1 MFYVLVIQMFL
12 VLILTK
18 RSFRSFCF
26 PIKCFFKEKYIRH
39 LVHYVFLIIFVVS
52 KNKVLATKSD
62 DKDLRLQ
69 TLNKNRINKKQN
81 NMNKSIRLIIVL
93 GLVMIAASACKTKQK
108 VAQIPAGANVE
119 ATAPVAVV
127 TPPVVNYP
135 AASETEVT
143 RNENFSLADGE
154 TNTDAMK
161 FKYHVVVGSFKNQA
175 NAKGLQSTLNAEGNR
190 AVIVVNQQA
199 MFRVL
204 IASFND
210 YNQAKARIKE
220 IATRFPD
227 AWVLVQK

>member
-1 MFYVLVIQMFL
+1 M
-12 VLILTK
+12 
-18 RSFRSFCF
+18 
-26 PIKCFFKEKYIRH
+26 
-39 LVHYVFLIIFVVS
+39 
-52 KNKVLATKSD
+52 
-62 DKDLRLQ
+62 
-69 TLNKNRINKKQN
+69 N
-81 NMNKSIRLIIVL
+81 NSIRLIIVL
-93 GLVMIAASACKTKQK
+93 GLVTIAASSCKTKQK
-108 VAQIPAGANVE
+108 VTKIPAGASVE

-127 TPPVVNYP
+127 NAPVVDYP
-135 AASETEVT
+135 TVTETEVT

-199 MFRVL
+199 WFRVL

-210 YNQAKARIKE
+210 YKQAKSRIKE
-220 IATRFPD
+220 IDTRFPD